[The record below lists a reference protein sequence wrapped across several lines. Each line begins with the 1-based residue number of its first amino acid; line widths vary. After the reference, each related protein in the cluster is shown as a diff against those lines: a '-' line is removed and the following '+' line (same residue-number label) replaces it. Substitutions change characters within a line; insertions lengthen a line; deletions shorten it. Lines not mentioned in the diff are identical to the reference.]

1 MCLFVINE
9 NELYNKL
16 DDRLKPFLNK
26 SIKEIKN
33 TLGIEID
40 KNKNSLVTLSKIMI
54 GLNSNNININ
64 DNGQRKRIILKL

>member
-1 MCLFVINE
+1 MINE